1 MFKKL
6 SLLKSEEMD
15 QYLPKLLYMD
25 PTESGSVF
33 LEPYFA
39 KKNTLTNLL
48 TTVRLRPNII
58 LKSLLGLLISFSD
71 PHKFSCGSGSRITK
85 MSIWIRIQ
93 TPKFLFGS
101 GSKGGKNERKQI
113 IPTNFQ
119 RYFSK

>member
-1 MFKKL
+1 MLPFKQKTKML
-6 SLLKSEEMD
+6 CSKNCL
-15 QYLPKLLYMD
+15 YLRVRRWISICQNYCIWIPLNLD
-25 PTESGSVF
+25 PFSWNPT
-33 LEPYFA
+33 LQ

-101 GSKGGKNERKQI
+101 GSKGGKN
-113 IPTNFQ
+113 
-119 RYFSK
+119 